1 MGHIKGKLRA
11 DIDLN
16 KGRSSGNSERVR
28 SNIERYTSQ
37 MESERIDNEMK
48 KINAKIE
55 GGDVSKEVGGWLKK
69 NIS

>member
-55 GGDVSKEVGGWLKK
+55 GGYVSKEVGGWLKK

>member
-1 MGHIKGKLRA
+1 MSHIKGKLRA
-11 DIDLN
+11 DIDSN
-16 KGRSSGNSERVR
+16 KGRSTGHTERINA
-28 SNIERYTSQ
+28 NIERYTGQ

-55 GGDVSKEVGGWLKK
+55 GGYISKEVGGWLKK